1 MQVFDLKPEIL
12 LCVDQCLASDE
23 ENGDQIL
30 AFKEDSLGA
39 GVLKCV
45 WGETE
50 RTREEKQAYV
60 WIYLKMQIKLTIR
73 YFLAIRDFTI

>member
-39 GVLKCV
+39 G
-45 WGETE
+45 EM
-50 RTREEKQAYV
+50 A
-60 WIYLKMQIKLTIR
+60 
-73 YFLAIRDFTI
+73 